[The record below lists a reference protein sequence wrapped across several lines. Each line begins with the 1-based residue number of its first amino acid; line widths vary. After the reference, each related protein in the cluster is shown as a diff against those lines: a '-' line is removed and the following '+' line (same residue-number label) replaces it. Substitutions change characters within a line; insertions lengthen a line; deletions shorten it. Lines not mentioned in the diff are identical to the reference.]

1 MEYKIMKEVHPTAIY
16 FLIHMILW
24 TRIRISKKKTGFSV
38 VVVFVVAVFLLQVL
52 TCSHDSTIV
61 SFSVYSE

>member
-1 MEYKIMKEVHPTAIY
+1 MKEVHPTAVY

-38 VVVFVVAVFLLQVL
+38 VVFVVVVFLLQVL

>member
-1 MEYKIMKEVHPTAIY
+1 MKEVHPTAVY
-16 FLIHMILW
+16 FLIRMILW

-38 VVVFVVAVFLLQVL
+38 VVFVVVVFLLQVL